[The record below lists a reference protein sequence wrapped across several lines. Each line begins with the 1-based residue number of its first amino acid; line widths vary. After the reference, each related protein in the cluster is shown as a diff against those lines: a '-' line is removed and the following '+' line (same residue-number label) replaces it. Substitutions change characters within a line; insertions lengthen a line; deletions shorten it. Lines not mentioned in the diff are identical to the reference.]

1 MSLSLPTKIARPTP
15 ENLKL
20 LQAGLTSVIS
30 GHPQSIQPWTFY
42 EELDQYL
49 GPWGNQGYPIAYGN
63 FYCVAFNSNE
73 KLMAERSN
81 SRLGSQDDDKT
92 AGTVARLCFDT
103 IQDRGPSEVDRKRI
117 APVRIQR

>member
-1 MSLSLPTKIARPTP
+1 VGALESEEVDVTPPLGFTHVTSRWTAAAQGNMSLSLPTKTARPTS

-49 GPWGNQGYPIAYGN
+49 GPWGNKGYPIG
-63 FYCVAFNSNE
+63 
-73 KLMAERSN
+73 LRQM
-81 SRLGSQDDDKT
+81 L
-92 AGTVARLCFDT
+92 L
-103 IQDRGPSEVDRKRI
+103 RGV
-117 APVRIQR
+117 